1 MTAFT
6 GCGEDDGRMGTNG
19 NMEDLLAPA
28 ASAAAAREIRLVART
43 RCREVLEALP
53 ARWAAWARSADF
65 SARPGELLL
74 LPGDDGEVAAALAG
88 AGPENAPP
96 SIAPGALADK
106 MPAGTWRFVF
116 DDAPHVPPAL
126 AVLGWLLSAY
136 RFDHYRGD
144 ENRELPRL
152 APPEEVDADS
162 LLAQA
167 RAVCFGR
174 NLVNTP
180 ALDLGPAELA
190 DQARALAEE
199 FGAEFREVSGA
210 RLRRGYPMVHAVG
223 MAAAEDR
230 APRLVDVRWGDAGPR
245 VTLVGKGVCF
255 DTGGLDIKPSSAMR
269 LMKKDMGGAAAALA
283 CARMIMEHA
292 LPVRLRVLVPAVEN
306 AVSGPAFRPG
316 DVLRSRKGLTV
327 EVGNTDAEG
336 RLILADALAAADE
349 EEPALLVDFATLTGA
364 ARVALGPQLPAMFTD
379 DDALAARLADIA
391 RAEDDPLWRLPL
403 WKPYMEDLRSDIA
416 DTNNIAANGFAGAIT
431 AALFLSRFV
440 DRAGA
445 WLHLDIFGWNPKA
458 RPGRPC
464 GGEVQGARAVFAYIR
479 EHVVS

>member
-1 MTAFT
+1 MDRN
-6 GCGEDDGRMGTNG
+6 DDMAA
-19 NMEDLLAPA
+19 LLAPA
-28 ASAAAAREIRLVART
+28 ATADKAKEVRLVAST
-43 RCREVLEALP
+43 RCREALDALP
-53 ARWAAWARSADF
+53 QRWAAWARNADF
-65 SARPGELLL
+65 AGKEGEVLL
-74 LPGDDGEVAAALAG
+74 LPDDNGCIAAAIAG
-88 AGPENAPP
+88 AGPETAPP
-96 SIAPGALADK
+96 SFAPGALADRL
-106 MPAGTWRFVF
+106 PAGTWRFMF
-116 DDAPHVPPAL
+116 DDAPHVNPTL

-136 RFDHYRGD
+136 RFDHYRKDNGK
-144 ENRELPRL
+144 ERPRL
-152 APPEEVDADS
+152 CPPQGVNADS

-167 RAVCFGR
+167 RAVFFGR
-174 NLVNTP
+174 NLINTP

-190 DQARALAEE
+190 THARALAGEFNADFEE
-199 FGAEFREVSGA
+199 ITGAK
-210 RLRRGYPMVHAVG
+210 LKRGFPMVHAVG

-230 APRLVDVRWGDAGPR
+230 APRLVDFRWGDAGPK

-255 DTGGLDIKPSSAMR
+255 DTGGLDIKPASAMR
-269 LMKKDMGGAAAALA
+269 LMKKDMGGAAAALT
-283 CARMIMEHA
+283 CARMIMEHG

-349 EEPALLVDFATLTGA
+349 DEPDLLVDFATLTGA

-379 DDALAARLADIA
+379 DDTLAARLADIA
-391 RAEDDPLWRLPL
+391 AAQDDPLWRLPL
-403 WKPYMEDLRSDIA
+403 WKPYMDDLRSDIA
-416 DTNNIAANGFAGAIT
+416 DTNNIGANGFAGAIT

-440 DRAGA
+440 ERAGA

-458 RPGRPC
+458 RPGRPA